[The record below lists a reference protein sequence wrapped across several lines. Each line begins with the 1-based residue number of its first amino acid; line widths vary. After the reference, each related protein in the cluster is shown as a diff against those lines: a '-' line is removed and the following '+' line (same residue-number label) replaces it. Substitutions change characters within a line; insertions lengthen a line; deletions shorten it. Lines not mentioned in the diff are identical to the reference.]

1 MRIGKSTRLGRS
13 WIVMAGA
20 LGLPREAL
28 AGWGDDWGA
37 MVWGAGASAVPSLGW
52 LGLAILAMGLAATA
66 AWTLR
71 KRRPALGL
79 TLSLVLLVIPL
90 AVAAGTV
97 SVPNTFVNGTVAD
110 ADQVNANFSALA
122 TESNAQDARLLTL
135 ETSGIAG
142 YSQVVANMT
151 IPAGTT
157 RNVVAVCPVG
167 TRVIGGGYRI
177 PATTIVL
184 GNRPVSASQW
194 AIEARAPTTGAS
206 FVEAFAICA
215 Q

>member
-79 TLSLVLLVIPL
+79 SLSLVLLVIPL

-97 SVPNTFVNGTVAD
+97 TVPNTFTNGTVAD
-110 ADQVNANFSALA
+110 ADEVNANFGAVKTA
-122 TESNAQDARLLTL
+122 VDDNDGRITTL
-135 ETSGIAG
+135 EGLQPLVSCVVRTAGPTPALVMVACQSGE
-142 YSQVVANMT
+142 T
-151 IPAGTT
+151 LT
-157 RNVVAVCPVG
+157 
-167 TRVIGGGYRI
+167 GGGCDQDFRANVGLRASR
-177 PATTIVL
+177 PRTDATPGWFCAEDTAVNQPIT
-184 GNRPVSASQW
+184 AY
-194 AIEARAPTTGAS
+194 
-206 FVEAFAICA
+206 AICCS
-215 Q
+215 